1 MTYYDII
8 KNMDIKAMAVL
19 FTTIIS
25 NTEQKFLTKLS
36 DANIYPM
43 ISIVCLLNIKL
54 NSIKQY

>member
-8 KNMDIKAMAVL
+8 KNMDIEAMAVL

-36 DANIYPM
+36 DANISYDFYNL
-43 ISIVCLLNIKL
+43 SF
-54 NSIKQY
+54 